1 MRWFFQKTTSHIKQM
16 VSSSKLYQIR
26 NKISEHYTS
35 DFNLIVDFF
44 REHQQTT
51 AVRFQ
56 IIEHYESYNKTIEM
70 DYDADDTIF
79 VGYYYKSNIPDFS
92 KTYRSEY
99 GNRTD
104 FKQDIIEVF
113 GNNCY
118 YSTSGYCFIK
128 N

>member
-1 MRWFFQKTTSHIKQM
+1 MGWFFQKATSHIKQM
-16 VSSSKLYQIR
+16 VNSSKLHQIR

-35 DFNLIVDFF
+35 DFNLIIDFC

-56 IIEHYESYNKTIEM
+56 IIEHESYNKTIEM

-92 KTYRSEY
+92 KTYRSE
-99 GNRTD
+99 N
-104 FKQDIIEVF
+104 
-113 GNNCY
+113 
-118 YSTSGYCFIK
+118 
-128 N
+128 